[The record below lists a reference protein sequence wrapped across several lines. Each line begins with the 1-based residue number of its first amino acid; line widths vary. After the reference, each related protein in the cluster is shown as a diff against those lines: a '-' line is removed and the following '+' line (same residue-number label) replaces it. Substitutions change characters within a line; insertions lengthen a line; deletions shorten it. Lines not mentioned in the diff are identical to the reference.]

1 MRAAS
6 RARRGRPVADV
17 ATLLDPAVLALAG
30 TVLASSLFGS
40 AHCAG
45 MCGGLA
51 LVAIGT
57 EGRSRALRQA
67 GYHGGRLV
75 SYGVLGAVAGLVGQV
90 VDDAGTLVGVQRVAA
105 VVGGLAIAFFG
116 VVAIVR
122 AFGMPLRGAGVP
134 RWMVALAQRVHTH
147 ALRFPQAWRGVP
159 IGLASPLLPCGWL
172 YAFAAIAAASA
183 APAAGARVMAAF
195 WLGTVPAVLVA
206 SNGAR
211 VVLSRFGR
219 AAPLAAGVAML
230 VVGVHAAFSRSSMA
244 ERALADV
251 RALRVSAPVS
261 AEALSA
267 QCGETADELPPC
279 CRSVP

>member
-1 MRAAS
+1 MRGES
-6 RARRGRPVADV
+6 RGRGRAVAEAAV
-17 ATLLDPAVLALAG
+17 LLDSAVLALAG

-57 EGRSRALRQA
+57 EGRSRVWRQA

-90 VDDAGTLVGVQRVAA
+90 VDDAGLLVGVQRVAA
-105 VVGGLAIAFFG
+105 IVGGVTIAAFG

-147 ALRFPQAWRGVP
+147 ALRFPQEWRGVP

-183 APAAGARVMAAF
+183 SPAVGALVMAAF
-195 WLGTVPAVLVA
+195 WVGTVPAVLVA

-211 VVLSRFGR
+211 VALSRFGR
-219 AAPLAAGVAML
+219 AAPLAAGIAML

-251 RALRVSAPVS
+251 RALRVSAPATV
-261 AEALSA
+261 EALA
-267 QCGETADELPPC
+267 AECGDAADEIPPC
-279 CRSVP
+279 CRSEP